1 MTEVKRTGIIG
12 VGKYLPS
19 NVLTNADLEKMV
31 DTTDEW
37 ITTRTGIK
45 ERRIAA
51 DNEAASDMAT
61 KAAKDALKNAGLK
74 PKDID
79 LIIVATI
86 TPDMFFPSTACQ
98 LPNNLGVPGVPAFDI
113 SVACSGYV
121 YGLAI
126 ADQFIKAGMYKH
138 ALVVAAEKLSAVT
151 DWSDRSTC
159 VLFGDGAGAAVLG
172 PVEKGG
178 ILGANLGA
186 DGTKGDLLQLP
197 AGGSRM
203 PASLKTIT
211 DKLHTI
217 KMEGNVLFKHAVKIM
232 ADAALAVTE
241 PLGLKGDDI
250 DIIIPHQANI
260 RILNALAKRMGV
272 DPAKKVYLNIE
283 KYGNM
288 SAASSAVALTEAIQE
303 GRVKKGDI
311 MLMDAFG
318 GGLTWGALIIE
329 WEKGRYEQ
337 EIRSIIPRAGFT
349 VGRNGQGA
357 LRDAGSGQVGI
368 R

>member
-1 MTEVKRTGIIG
+1 MKRTGILG
-12 VGKYLPS
+12 LGKYLPE
-19 NVLTNADLEKMV
+19 NVLTNADLERMV

-45 ERRIAA
+45 ERRIASE
-51 DNEAASDMAT
+51 NEATSDMAV
-61 KAAKDALKNAGLK
+61 KAAKGALQMAGLT

-98 LPNNLGVPGVPAFDI
+98 VQHKLGARNVPAFDV

-121 YGLAI
+121 YGLTI
-126 ADQFIKAGMYKH
+126 ADQFIKSGFYKH
-138 ALVVAAEKLSAVT
+138 ALVIASEKLSAVT
-151 DWSDRSTC
+151 DWEDRATC

-172 PVEKGG
+172 PSDNGG
-178 ILGANLGA
+178 ILAANLGA
-186 DGTKGDLLQLP
+186 DGSKGDLLQLP

-203 PASLKTIT
+203 PASIKTVEN
-211 DKLHTI
+211 KLHTI

-241 PLGLKGDDI
+241 PLGITGDDI

-260 RILNALAKRMGV
+260 RILNGV
-272 DPAKKVYLNIE
+272 AKKLGVNPKEKLYLNIE

-288 SAASSAVALTEAIQE
+288 SAASSAVAFTEAVEE
-303 GRVKKGDI
+303 GRIKKGDTI
-311 MLMDAFG
+311 LMDAFG
-318 GGLTWGALIIE
+318 GGLTWGALVIK
-329 WEKGRYEQ
+329 W
-337 EIRSIIPRAGFT
+337 
-349 VGRNGQGA
+349 
-357 LRDAGSGQVGI
+357 
-368 R
+368 

>member
-1 MTEVKRTGIIG
+1 MIEVKKAGILG
-12 VGKYLPS
+12 VGKYLPQ
-19 NVLTNADLEKMV
+19 NVLTNADLERMV
-31 DTTDEW
+31 ETTDEW

-51 DNEAASDMAT
+51 ENEAASDMAA
-61 KAAKDALKNAGLK
+61 KAARHALKNANLK

-98 LPNNLGVPGVPAFDI
+98 VQHKLGIENIPAFDI
-113 SVACSGYV
+113 AVACSGYI
-121 YGLAI
+121 YGLVI
-126 ADQFIKAGMYKH
+126 ADQFIKTGMYKH
-138 ALVVAAEKLSAVT
+138 ALVIAAEKLSAVT
-151 DWSDRSTC
+151 DWEDRSTC

-172 PVEKGG
+172 PVTEGG
-178 ILGANLGA
+178 ILNVHLGA
-186 DGTKGDLLQLP
+186 DGSKGDLLQLP

-203 PASLKTIT
+203 PASLKTVE

-250 DIIIPHQANI
+250 SIIIPHQANI

-288 SAASSAVALTEAIQE
+288 SAASSAVALTEAVEE
-303 GRVKKGDI
+303 GRIKKGDI
-311 MLMDAFG
+311 ILMDAFG
-318 GGLTWGALIIE
+318 GGLTWGALVIK
-329 WEKGRYEQ
+329 W
-337 EIRSIIPRAGFT
+337 
-349 VGRNGQGA
+349 
-357 LRDAGSGQVGI
+357 
-368 R
+368 